1 MNSSLMTTSEVATY
15 LRLKER
21 KIYDLVSQG
30 LIPCTKVTGKLL
42 FPRQAIDL
50 WLMNHLEG
58 DQRTSSPVPAI
69 LAGSQ
74 DPLLEWALREANTDL
89 ALLCHGSGDGIK
101 RLISGRAMIAGMH
114 LLDDSGEHY
123 NDPVRLGL
131 GGMRDL
137 VVIHWA
143 WRSQGLLV
151 APGNPEQLTG
161 LRDLAATGIRVG
173 HRQPDAGAETL
184 FRHLLTRAGIARE
197 ALTLLPHPAL
207 TEDDLALDVRE
218 GRADAGLGVE
228 AAARRHGLDFI
239 PLHRERFDLAMRR
252 RSYFE
257 PTIQQLFT
265 FARTERFCERADAMG
280 GYDIRK
286 LGDVMY
292 NA

>member
-1 MNSSLMTTSEVATY
+1 MNPSLMTTNEVAAY

-21 KIYDLVSQG
+21 KIYDLVGQG

-58 DQRTSSPVPAI
+58 DQRSSQPIPTV

-74 DPLLEWALREANTDL
+74 DPLLEWALREANTDM

-101 RLISGRAMIAGMH
+101 RLLDNRAMMAGMH
-114 LLDDSGEHY
+114 LLSDDGAHY
-123 NDPVRLGL
+123 NEPLQLGM

-137 VVIHWA
+137 VIIHWA
-143 WRSQGLLV
+143 WRTQGLLV
-151 APGNPEQLTG
+151 RPGNPCGIDSLA
-161 LRDLAATGIRVG
+161 DLARPGIHVG

-184 FRHLLTRAGIARE
+184 FRHLLQRAGIART
-197 ALTLLPHPAL
+197 ALDLLPHPAL

-228 AAARRHGLDFI
+228 AAARRHGLDFV
-239 PLHRERFDLAMRR
+239 PLHSERFDLAMRR
-252 RSYFE
+252 QSYFE
-257 PTIQQLFT
+257 PPIQQLLAFT
-265 FARTERFCERADAMG
+265 RSQRFRERSEAMG
-280 GYDIRK
+280 GYDISE
-286 LGDVMY
+286 LGKVVY